1 MNGAVAC
8 EFVTMFLSLN
18 LVEVLLFSRVEKSC
32 WRPNKESGM
41 KVRELMQTSVATVRA
56 SETLTAVDDLMKT
69 GWVRHLPV
77 VDAVDRVVGII
88 TQRDVLKASL
98 SSMAGAAPI
107 EQQRWLEQ
115 MRVREVMTKKPVSI
129 GVEADLV
136 EAVDKLL
143 VGKFGCLPVVEEGK
157 LVGLLTETDLLR
169 YLQTLLKQPSRRRLP
184 THATKKQSV
193 S

>member
-1 MNGAVAC
+1 
-8 EFVTMFLSLN
+8 
-18 LVEVLLFSRVEKSC
+18 
-32 WRPNKESGM
+32 M

-98 SSMAGAAPI
+98 SSMADAAPI

-115 MRVREVMTKKPVSI
+115 MRVRDVMTKKPVSI

-143 VGKFGCLPVVEEGK
+143 VGKFGCLPVVEKGK

>member
-1 MNGAVAC
+1 
-8 EFVTMFLSLN
+8 
-18 LVEVLLFSRVEKSC
+18 
-32 WRPNKESGM
+32 M

-98 SSMAGAAPI
+98 SSMADAAPI

-184 THATKKQSV
+184 TLATKKQSV